1 MAKGLDE
8 IHPFSDINSVDVV
21 LREADTMLSPKMGLI
36 GPRNAGRVWG
46 FISKFIM
53 LNRFAKT
60 LFGTDF
66 PPGCCVPR
74 KVCTED
80 YLGSTT
86 KVNIYFFP
94 FRFGFLRQFSVT

>member
-1 MAKGLDE
+1 MAKSLDE
-8 IHPFSDINSVDVV
+8 IHPFYDTNSVDVV
-21 LREADTMLSPKMGLI
+21 LREADTMLSLKMGLI

-53 LNRFAKT
+53 LDRFAKT
-60 LFGTDF
+60 LFGMA
-66 PPGCCVPR
+66 GCCVPS
-74 KVCTED
+74 KLCTKD

-94 FRFGFLRQFSVT
+94 FRFGFLR